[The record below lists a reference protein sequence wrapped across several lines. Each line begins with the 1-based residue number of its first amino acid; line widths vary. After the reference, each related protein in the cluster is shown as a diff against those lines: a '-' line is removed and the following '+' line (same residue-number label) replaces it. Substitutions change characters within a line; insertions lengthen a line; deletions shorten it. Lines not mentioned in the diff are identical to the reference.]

1 MTRSK
6 FYSTPQP
13 LTLCPAVTKSQ
24 LSGKELLYKLEDDY
38 SEYRHSCNLGLCK
51 SDPAVHEKFK
61 EAIAKATKEL

>member
-1 MTRSK
+1 
-6 FYSTPQP
+6 
-13 LTLCPAVTKSQ
+13 